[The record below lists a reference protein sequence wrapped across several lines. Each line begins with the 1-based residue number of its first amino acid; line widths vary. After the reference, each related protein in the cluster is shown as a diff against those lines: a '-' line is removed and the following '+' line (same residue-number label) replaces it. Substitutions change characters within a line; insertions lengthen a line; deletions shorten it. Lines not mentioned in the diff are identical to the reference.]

1 MNRRNFLHTAFVPP
15 LMQYSDT
22 SRLGRPFAK
31 DPCVVRFGGRYWL
44 YYSLPPYEDER
55 KKAGWGI
62 GIATSEDLVHWT
74 RRGEVKPEAPYE
86 AAGFCAPGLTMIGG
100 RLHMFYQTYGG
111 GKQDAI
117 CHAVSRDGLT
127 FERNPANPVL
137 RAKGNWNCGR
147 AIDAEPVVDGKRLL
161 LYAATRD
168 PEYKRQLIFGA
179 AAQLNASPWPGTFEQ
194 LADRPL
200 LAPELP
206 WERNCIEA
214 PTVMRRNGRFY
225 MFYAGGYNNEPQQIG
240 CASSRDGIEW
250 RRCSDQPLLANGGAG
265 EWNSSE
271 SGHPGVYTERGKT
284 WLFFQGND
292 DKGRTWTLASVRIG
306 WTGNTPRVLE

>member
-1 MNRRNFLHTAFVPP
+1 
-15 LMQYSDT
+15 
-22 SRLGRPFAK
+22 
-31 DPCVVRFGGRYWL
+31 
-44 YYSLPPYEDER
+44 
-55 KKAGWGI
+55 
-62 GIATSEDLVHWT
+62 VHWT
-74 RRGEVKPEAPYE
+74 RRGEVKPEAPNE
-86 AAGFCAPGLTMIGG
+86 AAGFCAPGLTVIGG

-111 GKQDAI
+111 GKLDAI

-137 RAKGNWNCGR
+137 RAKGGWNCGR

-179 AAQLNASPWPGTFEQ
+179 AAQLNDSPWPGAFEQ
-194 LADRPL
+194 LVDRPL
-200 LAPELP
+200 LAPELQ

-214 PTVMRRNGRFY
+214 PTVMRRNGRFC

-240 CASSRDGIEW
+240 CASSADGIAW
-250 RRCSDQPLLANGGAG
+250 RRCSDQPVLANGGAG
-265 EWNSSE
+265 DWNSSE

-284 WLFFQGND
+284 WLFFQGNN
-292 DKGRTWTLASVRIG
+292 DKGHTWTLASVRIG
-306 WTGNTPRVLE
+306 WNGNTPRVLE